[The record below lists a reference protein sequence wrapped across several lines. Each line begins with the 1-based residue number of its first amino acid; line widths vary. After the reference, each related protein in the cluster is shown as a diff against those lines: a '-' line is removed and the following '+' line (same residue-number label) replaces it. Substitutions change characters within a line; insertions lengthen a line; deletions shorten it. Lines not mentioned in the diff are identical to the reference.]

1 MDLEGRTVY
10 ISQDHFLAEIMDE
23 VQRRLEARGCEVIRG
38 PESRPGEKVVLP
50 RERWPQTL
58 GRAEIAM
65 FSSRSTC
72 TREMIEAA
80 PRLIGLV
87 NPTIGLE
94 TVDTDAASE
103 LGIIVG
109 HGATPENF
117 NSMGESTVMFMLM
130 QLYQPEL
137 TRDVARGTRKRPR
150 PVPAQAWAQ
159 MAMKKT
165 ISLIG
170 FGRIGRAVA
179 KRLQGWDMR
188 ILANDPFI
196 DPASVPPYVQL
207 VDFDTALRE
216 GDIVSCH
223 IAVTPQSRYL
233 INAAAFAKM
242 KPNAIFINTA
252 RGDAVDEPALIDA
265 LRTKRIAA
273 ASIDTT
279 ATEPPP
285 LDSPLQ
291 TMENV
296 FLTPHLVGH
305 TKAVY
310 ASFAPA
316 AEENFSRILNGE
328 LPLHCKNPEIAEKW
342 RARYKRLRAQGGVS
356 TTKYNCI

>member
-1 MDLEGRTVY
+1 MTSFDLHGRAVY
-10 ISQDHFLAEIMDE
+10 ISQDHFLAEVLDE
-23 VQRRLEARGCEVIRG
+23 LSARLARRGCEVIRG
-38 PESRPGEKVVLP
+38 PESKPGERVVLP
-50 RERWPQTL
+50 RERWAETI

-72 TREMIEAA
+72 TRAMLEAA
-80 PRLIGLV
+80 PRLLGVV

-103 LGIIVG
+103 MGIIVG

-117 NSMGESTVMFMLM
+117 NSIGEVTVMFMLM
-130 QLYQPEL
+130 QLYKPEW
-137 TRDVARGTRKRPR
+137 TREVARGQRKRPR
-150 PVPAQAWAQ
+150 PVPEQAWAQ
-159 MAMKKT
+159 MAMSKT

-196 DPASVPPYVQL
+196 DPASVPPYVEL
-207 VDFDTALRE
+207 VDFDTAVRE

-223 IAVTPQSRYL
+223 IAVTPQSKHL
-233 INAAAFAKM
+233 IDAAAFAKM
-242 KPNAIFINTA
+242 KPSAIFINTA
-252 RGDAVDEPALIDA
+252 RGDAVAEPALIEA
-265 LRTKRIAA
+265 LQTKRIAGA
-273 ASIDTT
+273 CIDTT
-279 ATEPPP
+279 AIEPPP

-291 TMENV
+291 SMENV
-296 FLTPHLVGH
+296 FLTPHCVGH

-316 AEENFSRILNGE
+316 AEENFSRILRGE
-328 LPLHCKNPEIAEKW
+328 LPLHCKNPQIAGRWTE
-342 RARYKRLRAQGGVS
+342 RYRRLRGAAS
-356 TTKYNCI
+356 SRS

>member
-1 MDLEGRTVY
+1 MNLTGRTVY
-10 ISQDHFLAEIMDE
+10 ISQDHFLAEVLDDLSA
-23 VQRRLEARGCEVIRG
+23 RLVRRGCEVIRG
-38 PESRPGEKVVLP
+38 PVSKPGERVVLP
-50 RERWPQTL
+50 REQWAATMA
-58 GRAEIAM
+58 RAEIAM
-65 FSSRSTC
+65 FSSRSSC
-72 TREMIEAA
+72 TRAMLEAA
-80 PRLIGLV
+80 PRLLGVV

-94 TVDTDAASE
+94 TVDTDAASD

-117 NSMGESTVMFMLM
+117 NSIGEVTVLFMLM
-130 QLYQPEL
+130 QLYKPEW
-137 TRDVARGTRKRPR
+137 TREVARGERKRPR
-150 PVPAQAWAQ
+150 PVPEQAWAQ
-159 MAMKKT
+159 MAMSKT

-196 DPASVPPYVQL
+196 DPASVPPYVDL
-207 VDFDTALRE
+207 VDFDTAMRE

-223 IAVTPQSRYL
+223 IAVTPQSKHL

-242 KPNAIFINTA
+242 KPSAIFINTA
-252 RGDAVDEPALIDA
+252 RGDAVEEPALIDA
-265 LRTKRIAA
+265 LRTQRIAGA
-273 ASIDTT
+273 CIDTT
-279 ATEPPP
+279 AIEPPP

-291 TMENV
+291 SMDSV
-296 FLTPHLVGH
+296 FLTPHCVGH

-316 AEENFSRILNGE
+316 AEENFTRILRGE

-342 RARYKRLRAQGGVS
+342 RARYVALRGTPA
-356 TTKYNCI
+356 TR